1 VIQKFKDHELCKYL
15 PKNFG
20 YGIGMTIKED
30 MLCIKQDNNRK
41 VETGMCFNIR
51 VSLTDFNQEQVPKS

>member
-1 VIQKFKDHELCKYL
+1 
-15 PKNFG
+15 
-20 YGIGMTIKED
+20 MTIKED